1 MRVSKKVKRAMEKAK
16 KEVIKNAEKPK
27 KKKKKVIKKVDTEA
41 RSPSGKWIKDEWGN
55 QGEVFFDGYRYWG
68 VFLEPSNTPG
78 VMNAVSRYWSP
89 EKWEER
95 KKPQKEVEPK
105 PTITETEKPLLSTP
119 KITKSTK
126 TSKRV
131 PKKKSPKK
139 SGKTATHATQRK
151 WEFNSTSLERKERQ

>member
-27 KKKKKVIKKVDTEA
+27 KKKKRVIKKVDTATET

-68 VFLEPSNTPG
+68 VFLEPSKTPG

-95 KKPQKEVEPK
+95 KKPQNAAPK
-105 PTITETEKPLLSTP
+105 SETLETEQQLSSIP
-119 KITKSTK
+119 KTTSSTK
-126 TSKRV
+126 HSRTK
-131 PKKKSPKK
+131 PKKKSPTK
-139 SGKTATHATQRK
+139 SGKMLTQGKQVK
-151 WEFNSTSLERKERQ
+151 WQ